1 MTEQQ
6 HGADSCLV
14 GEAGDRY
21 PDPGLWVMS
30 PLVGAIGQMR
40 PLKGADWLQRWL
52 SAATPLTASSDGILL
67 LFLPVL
73 MFEAVLSLVAR
84 RLINGQIDQLLRLL

>member
-1 MTEQQ
+1 
-6 HGADSCLV
+6 
-14 GEAGDRY
+14 
-21 PDPGLWVMS
+21 MS

-40 PLKGADWLQRWL
+40 PLKGADRLQRWL
-52 SAATPLTASSDGILL
+52 SAATPLTPSSDGILL

>member
-1 MTEQQ
+1 
-6 HGADSCLV
+6 
-14 GEAGDRY
+14 
-21 PDPGLWVMS
+21 MS